1 MREKVRQGAWILSVK
16 KYQNSIYGQPLSTFS
31 FIPSFFCRKKM
42 LYQFFVKR
50 KIKTSLFMAKKGY
63 FKDLF

>member
-31 FIPSFFCRKKM
+31 FFPSFFCRKKNA
-42 LYQFFVKR
+42 LSVFCEEKNQNFIVYG
-50 KIKTSLFMAKKGY
+50 KKGI
-63 FKDLF
+63 F